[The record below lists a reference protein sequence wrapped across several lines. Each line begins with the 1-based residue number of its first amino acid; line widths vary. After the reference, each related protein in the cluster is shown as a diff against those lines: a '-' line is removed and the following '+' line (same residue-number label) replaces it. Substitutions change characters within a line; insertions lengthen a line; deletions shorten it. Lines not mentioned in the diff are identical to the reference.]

1 MGRANFARAGLAG
14 GLLRL
19 IGLPR
24 SAWGLFLGHLGL
36 AAVVAG
42 VAAISVWQVE
52 RIVVQKPGESAII
65 GGYDFRLVGVD
76 ATRGPNYQSSVATV
90 LVTRNGEEIARLTP
104 ERRWHPAE
112 LTVRRGETPSC

>member
-1 MGRANFARAGLAG
+1 MGRANFAKAGLSG

-19 IGLPR
+19 FGLPR

-65 GGYDFRLVGVD
+65 GGYDFSLVGVD
-76 ATRGPNYQSSVATV
+76 AARGPNYQCSVATV